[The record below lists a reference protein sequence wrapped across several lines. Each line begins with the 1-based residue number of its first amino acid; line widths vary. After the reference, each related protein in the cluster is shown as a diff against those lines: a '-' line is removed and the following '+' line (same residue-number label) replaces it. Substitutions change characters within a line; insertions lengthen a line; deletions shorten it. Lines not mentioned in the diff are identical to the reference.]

1 MRKVLGQDS
10 GSVQYRDKLAFE
22 LFSEIR
28 VAAKKEIDFLL
39 SFIKLSTHSSEKVS
53 MGSGSLLFR
62 TAESFPFR
70 SSKRSQKE
78 SMSFSRVIFTDSVLD
93 DIDFPSADR

>member
-1 MRKVLGQDS
+1 MRKVLGQD
-10 GSVQYRDKLAFE
+10 
-22 LFSEIR
+22 
-28 VAAKKEIDFLL
+28 
-39 SFIKLSTHSSEKVS
+39 
-53 MGSGSLLFR
+53 SGSLLFR